1 MHQQFI
7 LSRSCELTQA
17 SFDALNEMR
26 KQNVLCDVT
35 LLVNNM
41 EIPGHKAVLASYSP
55 YFCAMFTESQQDRII
70 LQGVDPHAL
79 KLLIEYLY
87 TSTLEI
93 NKENVV
99 DLLTAANL
107 LQLTDVRDACCDYLR
122 TQ

>member
-1 MHQQFI
+1 
-7 LSRSCELTQA
+7 
-17 SFDALNEMR
+17 
-26 KQNVLCDVT
+26 
-35 LLVNNM
+35 M
-41 EIPGHKAVLASYSP
+41 EIPAHKVVLAALSP
-55 YFCAMFTESQQDRII
+55 YFCAMFIESQQDRII

-79 KLLIEYLY
+79 KLLIEYMY

-99 DLLTAANL
+99 ELLTAANL